1 MQKLNPNTEI
11 SRSESYLDTQLDDES
26 IVMQIESGNI
36 YGMGETAKTI
46 WDIIAQ
52 PISFSSIVENLMVE
66 YKVGREKCESE
77 ASKFFLEMEKFG
89 LVVISTRS

>member
-11 SRSESYLDTQLDDES
+11 SRSEAYLDTQLDDES

-52 PISFSSIVENLMVE
+52 PISFS
-66 YKVGREKCESE
+66 RHRR
-77 ASKFFLEMEKFG
+77 KFDGGIQSGARKM
-89 LVVISTRS
+89 